1 MNMAGAFHTAGDV
14 DRLYVERR
22 NGGRGL
28 RSVEDMYEIRT
39 VALKKNLDEVA
50 CKHSLLEPVEKHEK
64 DKIRRLGEEFLK
76 QRKEFQESSNVK
88 QGTRKEHEKNWE
100 GKVTHGYLAK
110 KLEEDETVDISKTN
124 KWMNLRLT
132 AHVEG
137 FITAAQEQE
146 LNTKETQKRR
156 EKDPEK
162 KRTMDTRCRICN
174 EHAESVYH
182 MICSCPVL
190 APTLYLDVRHN
201 QAARILYQE
210 VIKSDHLVLDPPKVT
225 KLITLSINTT
235 PKVEKN
241 RRDIIIWNKETKICQ
256 IVEVTVPLD
265 RNLQKAY
272 KEKQIKYILLITRL
286 EQLYKNYKYTTIII
300 TVGALGAI
308 PKLLEE
314 NQKKLYA
321 EDRIPVK
328 IHRIQK
334 AALLGTVR
342 VCKTI
347 LKTP

>member
-1 MNMAGAFHTAGDV
+1 M
-14 DRLYVERR
+14 
-22 NGGRGL
+22 
-28 RSVEDMYEIRT
+28 
-39 VALKKNLDEVA
+39 
-50 CKHSLLEPVEKHEK
+50 LELVEKHEK
-64 DKIRRLGEEFLK
+64 DKIGRLGEEFLK
-76 QRKEFQESSNVK
+76 RCKEFQESSNVK
-88 QGTRKEHEKNWE
+88 QGTRKEHEKNWK

-146 LNTKETQKRR
+146 MNMKETQKRR
-156 EKDPEK
+156 GKDPQK
-162 KRTMDTRCRICN
+162 KRTKDTRCRICN

-182 MICSCPVL
+182 VICSCPVL

-201 QAARILYQE
+201 QVAKILYQE
-210 VIKSDHLVLDPPKVT
+210 VIKSDRLVLDPPKVT
-225 KLITLSINTT
+225 KIDNLEIWWDMSINTT

-241 RRDIIIWNKETKICQ
+241 RPDIIIRNKETKVCQ
-256 IVEVTVPLD
+256 IVEVTVPPD
-265 RNLQKAY
+265 TNLQKAY
-272 KEKQIKYILLITRL
+272 KEKQIKYIHLITRL
-286 EQLYKNYKYTTIII
+286 QQLYKNYKYTTIII

-314 NQKKLYA
+314 NLKKLYT
-321 EDRIPVK
+321 EDRVPV
-328 IHRIQK
+328 IIQRIQK